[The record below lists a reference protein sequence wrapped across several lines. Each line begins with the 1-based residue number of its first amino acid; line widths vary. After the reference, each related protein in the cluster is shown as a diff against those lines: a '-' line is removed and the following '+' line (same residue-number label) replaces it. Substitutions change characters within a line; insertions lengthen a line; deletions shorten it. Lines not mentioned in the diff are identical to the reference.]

1 MKGMVNVV
9 LFVAGV
15 SLLTGIISRITLF
28 PVPIANTGIEAEAFL
43 NFANTCLLIAA
54 VLLLQQL
61 VKSR

>member
-15 SLLTGIISRITLF
+15 SLLMGIISRVTLR

-43 NFANTCLLIAA
+43 NFTNTCLFMAI

-61 VKSR
+61 VKSK

>member
-1 MKGMVNVV
+1 MKGMVNVA

-15 SLLTGIISRITLF
+15 SLLTGIISRITLL

-43 NFANTCLLIAA
+43 SFTNTCLLIAA

-61 VKSR
+61 VKSK